1 MVRSP
6 STRGSRLPSAARGA
20 SLLAALILCG
30 GAATIGAAVAGPAA
44 QAAQAAAQ
52 PKGPSTFVVG
62 DTAAVDGMNPY
73 VGLTSIDFEVYGL
86 VYDDLMD
93 YGQTNYAP
101 TPRLAT
107 SWSVSKDQLVWTYHI
122 RHGVK
127 WSDGKPLTAADVA
140 YTFQRDT
147 VPGST
152 EEADN
157 SAYVANIVHS
167 SVKAIGKYTVQ
178 MRVTKPT
185 PNMDL
190 LIVSILPKH
199 IWEHVSEKQVS
210 NFPNNNP
217 VGSGPFIVTN
227 FKINQSVTLKAN
239 PNYWGGKPGISKLVF
254 QNFTNPS
261 AEAIALKNGSIDFAE
276 GLTAPLFNSLKGQPG
291 ITLDNAPSGN
301 WDELAFNNGAA
312 TVSGKPIGNGNPA
325 LRDVNVRR
333 AISYALNRPQ
343 LVQHVFLGYAQPA
356 TTIIPPIYPQYHY
369 EPPPGE
375 QYTFNPTKA
384 EEVLTADGWKM
395 GPGGIRVKNGKQLK
409 LRLYF
414 GTDSPTYTQDAP
426 YVKAWLTAIGIGVT
440 VTGMSENTET
450 QDIGNG
456 DYDMFI
462 WGWGVEPNPDFQL
475 SVFTC
480 GQRSAG
486 SPPNYTPGW
495 SDSFFCNKHYD
506 ALYAAQKTLAG
517 SARANVV
524 RAMEKILYTDE
535 PYALLTYDSDPQA
548 FRSDKFTG
556 FAPSPDAK
564 NGLMLFQEVAWWSY
578 RCLRPV
584 GTSPS
589 LTDHNIGC
597 QHEIGAPAHPESAQA
612 SGSGI
617 SGGMIGGIAAAV
629 VVLGAGGLFLARR
642 RSAATA
648 DDRE

>member
-1 MVRSP
+1 MARTHSK
-6 STRGSRLPSAARGA
+6 RGT
-20 SLLAALILCG
+20 LLAALILCG
-30 GAATIGAAVAGPAA
+30 GVVSAGAALAGPAA
-44 QAAQAAAQ
+44 TAAQ

-62 DTAAVDGMNPY
+62 NTGAVDGMNPF

-127 WSDGKPLTAADVA
+127 WSDGVPLTAADVA

-210 NFPNNNP
+210 NYPNNNP
-217 VGSGPFIVTN
+217 VGSGPFIVTS

-239 PNYWGGKPGISKLVF
+239 PNYWGGKPGISKLIF
-254 QNFTNPS
+254 QDFTNPS

-276 GLTAPLFNSLKGQPG
+276 GLTASLFNSLKGQPG
-291 ITLDNAPSGN
+291 ITLDDAPSGN

-312 TVSGKPIGNGNPA
+312 TVSGKPIGNGNSA
-325 LRDVNVRR
+325 LRDLNVRR
-333 AISYALNRPQ
+333 AISYALNKPQ

-356 TTIIPPIYPQYHY
+356 TTIVPPIYPQFHY
-369 EPPPGE
+369 SPPPGS
-375 QYTFNPTKA
+375 QYNYDPKKA
-384 EEVLTADGWKM
+384 GQILTADGWKV
-395 GPGGIRVKNGKQLK
+395 GPGGIRVKDGKQLK

-426 YVKAWLTAIGIGVT
+426 YVKAWLTAIGIDVT

-506 ALYAAQKTLAG
+506 DLYAEQKTLAG
-517 SARANVV
+517 TARENVV
-524 RAMEKILYTDE
+524 KDMEKILYTDE

-548 FRSDKFTG
+548 FRSDLFTG
-556 FAPSPDAK
+556 FAPQPDTK
-564 NGLMLFQEVAWWSY
+564 NGLMLFQEVSWWSY

-597 QHEIGAPAHPESAQA
+597 QHEIGAPAQTEGSASLS
-612 SGSGI
+612 SGGGVN
-617 SGGMIGGIAAAV
+617 GGMIGGIAAAV
-629 VVLGAGGLFLARR
+629 VVLGLGGFFLLRR
-642 RSAATA
+642 RSATTA

>member
-1 MVRSP
+1 MIRSLVK
-6 STRGSRLPSAARGA
+6 RGT
-20 SLLAALILCG
+20 LLAALLLVG
-30 GAATIGAAVAGPAA
+30 GVVSAGAALAGPATDAA
-44 QAAQAAAQ
+44 QAAKPA
-52 PKGPSTFVVG
+52 GSSTFVVG
-62 DTAAVDGMNPY
+62 DTGAVDGMNPY

-86 VYDDLMD
+86 VYDNLMD

-107 SWSVSKDQLVWTYHI
+107 SWSVSKNQLVWTYRI

-127 WSDGKPLTAADVA
+127 WSDGVPLTAADVA

-190 LIVSILPKH
+190 LIVPILPEH
-199 IWEHVSEKQVS
+199 IWQHVSEKQVS

-217 VGSGPFIVTN
+217 VGSGPFVVTN
-227 FKINQSVTLKAN
+227 FKINQSVMLKAN
-239 PNYWGGKPGISKLVF
+239 PHYWGGKPGISKLIF

-276 GLTAPLFNSLKGQPG
+276 GLTASLFNSLKGQPG
-291 ITLDNAPSGN
+291 ITLDDAPSGN

-325 LRDVNVRR
+325 LKDLQVRR

-369 EPPPGE
+369 NPPPGS
-375 QYTFNPTKA
+375 QYNYDPKKA
-384 EEVLTADGWKM
+384 EQLLTADGWKM

-506 ALYAAQKTLAG
+506 ALYAEQKSLAG
-517 SARANVV
+517 TARENVV
-524 RAMEKILYTDE
+524 KDMEKILYTDE

-548 FRSDKFTG
+548 FRSDLFTG
-556 FAPSPDAK
+556 FAPQPDTK
-564 NGLMLFQEVAWWSY
+564 NGLMLFQEVSWWSY
-578 RCLRPV
+578 RCLRPA

-597 QHEIGAPAHPESAQA
+597 QHEIGAPAHTATAEAGS
-612 SGSGI
+612 SGGV

-629 VVLGAGGLFLARR
+629 VVLGAGGLFLVRR
-642 RSAATA
+642 RSVATA

>member
-1 MVRSP
+1 MARTHSK
-6 STRGSRLPSAARGA
+6 RGT
-20 SLLAALILCG
+20 LLAALILVG
-30 GAATIGAAVAGPAA
+30 GVVSAGAALAGPAA
-44 QAAQAAAQ
+44 SAAQ
-52 PKGPSTFVVG
+52 PKGSSTFVVG
-62 DTAAVDGMNPY
+62 DTGAVDGMNPY

-101 TPRLAT
+101 APRLAT
-107 SWSVSKDQLVWTYHI
+107 SWSVSKNQLVWTYHI

-127 WSDGKPLTAADVA
+127 WSDGVPLTAADVA

-217 VGSGPFIVTN
+217 VGSGPFIVTS

-239 PNYWGGKPGISKLVF
+239 PHYWGGKPGISKLIF
-254 QNFTNPS
+254 QDFTNPS

-276 GLTAPLFNSLKGQPG
+276 GLTASLFNSLKGQPG
-291 ITLDNAPSGN
+291 ITLDDAPSGN

-325 LRDVNVRR
+325 LRDLNVRL
-333 AISYALNRPQ
+333 AISYALNKPQ

-369 EPPPGE
+369 TPPPGS
-375 QYTFNPTKA
+375 QYNYDPKKA
-384 EEVLTADGWKM
+384 GQILTADGWKM
-395 GPGGIRVKNGKQLK
+395 GPGGIRVKDGKQLK

-426 YVKAWLTAIGIGVT
+426 YVKAWLTAIGIDVT

-506 ALYAAQKTLAG
+506 DLYAEQKSLAG
-517 SARANVV
+517 TARENVV
-524 RAMEKILYTDE
+524 KDMEKILYTDE

-548 FRSDKFTG
+548 FRSDLFTG
-556 FAPSPDAK
+556 FAPQPDAK
-564 NGLMLFQEVAWWSY
+564 SGLMLFQEVSWWSY

-597 QHEIGAPAHPESAQA
+597 QHEIGAPAPAGT
-612 SGSGI
+612 GSVSLSPGGVN
-617 SGGMIGGIAAAV
+617 GGMIGGIAAAV
-629 VVLGAGGLFLARR
+629 VVLGAGGFFLLRR
-642 RSAATA
+642 RSTTTA

>member
-1 MVRSP
+1 MARSLF
-6 STRGSRLPSAARGA
+6 TRGT
-20 SLLAALILCG
+20 LLAALLLVGGIVSA
-30 GAATIGAAVAGPAA
+30 GAALAGPAA
-44 QAAQAAAQ
+44 QAAK

-62 DTAAVDGMNPY
+62 NTGAVDGMNPY

-127 WSDGKPLTAADVA
+127 WSDGVPLTAADVA

-227 FKINQSVTLKAN
+227 FKINQSVALKAN
-239 PNYWGGKPGISKLVF
+239 PHYWGGKPGISKLIF

-276 GLTAPLFNSLKGQPG
+276 GLTASLFNSLKGQPG
-291 ITLDNAPSGN
+291 ITLNDAPSGN

-325 LRDVNVRR
+325 LKDLNVRR
-333 AISYALNRPQ
+333 AISYALNKPQ

-369 EPPPGE
+369 EPPPGS
-375 QYTFNPTKA
+375 QYNYDPKKA
-384 EEVLTADGWKM
+384 GQILDADGWKM

-495 SDSFFCNKHYD
+495 SDSFFCSKHYD
-506 ALYAAQKTLAG
+506 DLYAEQKSLAG
-517 SARANVV
+517 TARENVV
-524 RAMEKILYTDE
+524 KDMEKILYTDE

-548 FRSDKFTG
+548 FRSDLFTG
-556 FAPSPDAK
+556 FAPQPDTK
-564 NGLMLFQEVAWWSY
+564 NGLMLFQEVSWWSY

-597 QHEIGAPAHPESAQA
+597 QHEIGAPAHTATAEAG
-612 SGSGI
+612 GSGV

-629 VVLGAGGLFLARR
+629 VVLGAGGVFLLRR

>member
-1 MVRSP
+1 MARTHSK
-6 STRGSRLPSAARGA
+6 RGT
-20 SLLAALILCG
+20 LLAALILAG
-30 GAATIGAAVAGPAA
+30 GVASAGAALAGPAA
-44 QAAQAAAQ
+44 SAAQ
-52 PKGPSTFVVG
+52 PKGSSTFVVG
-62 DTAAVDGMNPY
+62 DTGAVDGMNPY

-101 TPRLAT
+101 APRLAT
-107 SWSVSKDQLVWTYHI
+107 SWSVSKDQLIWTYHI

-127 WSDGKPLTAADVA
+127 WSDGVPLTAADVA

-239 PNYWGGKPGISKLVF
+239 PHYWGGKPGISKLIF
-254 QNFTNPS
+254 QDFTNPS

-276 GLTAPLFNSLKGQPG
+276 GLTASLFNSLKGQPG
-291 ITLDNAPSGN
+291 ITLDDAPSGN

-325 LRDVNVRR
+325 LRDLNVRL
-333 AISYALNRPQ
+333 AISYALNKPQ

-369 EPPPGE
+369 TPPPGS
-375 QYTFNPTKA
+375 QYNYDPKKA
-384 EEVLTADGWKM
+384 EPDPDRRRLEDGAGRDPGQGRQATQAPAVLRDGLADLHPGRSVREGLADRHRHRRHRDRDVGEHRDPGHRQRRLRHVHLGLGGRAEPRLPALRLHLRTAFGRLAAELHPGLVGQLLLQQALRRPLRRAEVPG
-395 GPGGIRVKNGKQLK
+395 GPG
-409 LRLYF
+409 
-414 GTDSPTYTQDAP
+414 
-426 YVKAWLTAIGIGVT
+426 
-440 VTGMSENTET
+440 
-450 QDIGNG
+450 
-456 DYDMFI
+456 
-462 WGWGVEPNPDFQL
+462 
-475 SVFTC
+475 
-480 GQRSAG
+480 
-486 SPPNYTPGW
+486 
-495 SDSFFCNKHYD
+495 
-506 ALYAAQKTLAG
+506 
-517 SARANVV
+517 ARKRREGHGEDPLHRRAV
-524 RAMEKILYTDE
+524 RAAHLRQR
-535 PYALLTYDSDPQA
+535 PAGVPQ
-548 FRSDKFTG
+548 
-556 FAPSPDAK
+556 
-564 NGLMLFQEVAWWSY
+564 
-578 RCLRPV
+578 
-584 GTSPS
+584 
-589 LTDHNIGC
+589 
-597 QHEIGAPAHPESAQA
+597 
-612 SGSGI
+612 
-617 SGGMIGGIAAAV
+617 
-629 VVLGAGGLFLARR
+629 
-642 RSAATA
+642 
-648 DDRE
+648 

>member
-1 MVRSP
+1 MVRSHSKP
-6 STRGSRLPSAARGA
+6 GSRLARRA

-30 GAATIGAAVAGPAA
+30 GVAASGAALAGPAA
-44 QAAQAAAQ
+44 LAAQ

-62 DTAAVDGMNPY
+62 NTGAVDGMNPY
-73 VGLTSIDFEVYGL
+73 VGLTGVDFEVYGL

-101 TPRLAT
+101 APRLAT
-107 SWSVSKDQLVWTYHI
+107 SWSVSKNQLVWTYHI

-127 WSDGKPLTAADVA
+127 WSDGVPLTAADVA
-140 YTFQRDT
+140 YTFSRDT
-147 VPGST
+147 IPGST
-152 EEADN
+152 EESDN
-157 SAYVANIVHS
+157 SSYVATIVHN

-178 MRVTKPT
+178 MTVTKPT

-190 LIVSILPKH
+190 LIVPILPKH
-199 IWEHVSEKQVS
+199 IWEHVTEKQVS

-217 VGSGPFIVTN
+217 GGSGPFIVTN

-239 PNYWGGKPGISKLVF
+239 PHYWGGKPGISRLIF
-254 QNFTNPS
+254 QDFTNPS

-276 GLTAPLFNSLKGQPG
+276 GLTASLFNSLKGQPG

-312 TVSGKPIGNGNPA
+312 TVSGKAIGNGNPA
-325 LRDVNVRR
+325 LRDLNVRR
-333 AISYALNRPQ
+333 AISYALNKEQ

-369 EPPPGE
+369 SPPPSS
-375 QYTFNPTKA
+375 QYNYDPKKA
-384 EEVLTADGWKM
+384 GQILTADGWKM
-395 GPGGIRVKNGKQLK
+395 GPGGIRVKDGKQLK

-414 GTDSPTYTQDAP
+414 GSDSPTYTADAP
-426 YVKAWLTAIGIGVT
+426 YVKSWLNAIGIDVV

-450 QDIGNG
+450 QEIGNG

-480 GQRSAG
+480 AQRSAG

-495 SDSFFCNKHYD
+495 SDSFFCNKQYD
-506 ALYAAQKTLAG
+506 QLYAEQKSLAG
-517 SARANVV
+517 TARYNVV
-524 RAMEKILYTDE
+524 KEMQKILYTDE

-548 FRSDKFTG
+548 FRSNLFTG
-556 FAPSPDAK
+556 FAPQPDTR
-564 NGLMLFQEVAWWSY
+564 NGLMLFQEVSWWSY

-584 GTSPS
+584 GSSPS
-589 LTDHNIGC
+589 LTDHNVGC
-597 QHEIGAPAHPESAQA
+597 QHEIGAPAHTASAEA

-617 SGGMIGGIAAAV
+617 NGGVIGGIAAAV
-629 VVLGAGGLFLARR
+629 VVLALAGVFLARR
-642 RSAATA
+642 RSVATV

>member
-1 MVRSP
+1 MIRSH
-6 STRGSRLPSAARGA
+6 STTGSLLTR
-20 SLLAALILCG
+20 LLAAVVLLG
-30 GAATIGAAVAGPAA
+30 GVAAPAAVLGGPA
-44 QAAQAAAQ
+44 AAQAAA
-52 PKGPSTFVVG
+52 PRGPSTFVVG
-62 DTAAVDGMNPY
+62 NTAAVDGMNPY
-73 VGLTSIDFEVYGL
+73 VGLTSVDFEVYGL
-86 VYDDLMD
+86 VYDNLMD

-101 TPRLAT
+101 SPRLAT
-107 SWSVSKDQLVWTYHI
+107 SWSVSKNQLVWTYHI

-127 WSDGKPLTAADVA
+127 WSDGVPLTAADVA
-140 YTFQRDT
+140 YTFSRDT

-157 SAYVANIVHS
+157 SSYVANIVHS

-178 MRVTKPT
+178 MAVTKPT

-190 LIVSILPKH
+190 LIVPILPKH
-199 IWEHVSEKQVS
+199 IWQAVSEKQVS

-239 PNYWGGKPGISKLVF
+239 PNYWGGKPGISKLIF
-254 QNFTNPS
+254 NDFTNPS

-276 GLTAPLFNSLKGQPG
+276 GLTASLFDSLRGQPG

-301 WDELAFNNGAA
+301 WDELAFNTGAA
-312 TVSGKPIGNGNPA
+312 TVSGKPIGNGNPV
-325 LRDVNVRR
+325 LKDVNVRR
-333 AISYALNRPQ
+333 AISYALNREQ
-343 LVQHVFLGYAQPA
+343 LVKHVFLNYAEPA
-356 TTIIPPIYPQYHY
+356 TTIIPPIYPQYHDN
-369 EPPPGE
+369 PPASQIYNYDPK
-375 QYTFNPTKA
+375 KA
-384 EEVLTADGWKM
+384 EAMLTADGWKM
-395 GPGGIRVKNGKQLK
+395 GPGGIRVKDGKQLK
-409 LRLYF
+409 LRLSF
-414 GTDSPTYTQDAP
+414 GSDSPTYTADAP

-440 VTGMSENTET
+440 VTGMNSSTET

-495 SDSFFCNKHYD
+495 SDSFYCNKQYD
-506 ALYAAQKTLAG
+506 SLYAQQKLVAG
-517 SARANVV
+517 AARYKIVKQ
-524 RAMEKILYTDE
+524 MQQILYTDE
-535 PYALLTYDSDPQA
+535 PYALLYYYNDVQA
-548 FRSDKFTG
+548 FRSDLFTG
-556 FAPSPDAK
+556 FAPQPDAK
-564 NGLMLFQEVAWWSY
+564 NGLMLFQEVSWWSY

-589 LTDHNIGC
+589 LTEHNIGC
-597 QHEIGAPAHPESAQA
+597 DHEIGAPAHTASAEA

-617 SGGMIGGIAAAV
+617 NGGMIGGIAAAV
-629 VVLGAGGLFLARR
+629 VVLAAVGVFLARR
-642 RSAATA
+642 RSAATV